1 MSTLLDRGRELVYVY
16 PEERVYS
23 DRGDLRKVPSD
34 TPVALRVSSTKD
46 RSQVADLPGQV
57 DVHIVRLTTRSLPT
71 ALHNGS
77 NEGGPGSTWMR
88 VVYQGAEYDLNEPP
102 RFAQGPSRA
111 SSHWEIQIR
120 SRNNLDQISTPEIRQ
135 ETLDGPE
142 RFGPIGGDRD
152 R

>member
-1 MSTLLDRGRELVYVY
+1 MSTLLDRGRELIYVY
-16 PEERVYS
+16 AEERVYS

-34 TPVALRVSSTKD
+34 DPIPVRVTSSKD
-46 RSQVADLPGQV
+46 RSQIADLPGQV
-57 DVHIVRLTTRSLPT
+57 DVHIVRLQTRKLPT
-71 ALHNGS
+71 ALHDGD

-102 RFAQGPSRA
+102 RFSPGPSKA

-135 ETLDGPE
+135 ATLDGPNK
-142 RFGPIGGDRD
+142 FGPVGGGDYG
-152 R
+152 